1 MPLGSNVAL
10 GASRSKVSYFS
21 GIVEGL
27 QKMCCCLLLLTLL
40 QLASASQQQL
50 LLFGRLDPVSDRQV
64 ALNNLSLHSFEAIEA
79 QVRGLLGER
88 LKREAGTNR
97 EADSK
102 GEADLK
108 REARRYVIYEKQP
121 EDKEKKKKVRN
132 VASLLLYLYSC
143 ISTLV
148 SLLLYLYCTRS
159 SLSTFYIYF
168 IPFIFH
174 KHFST
179 CILNLLFKLVFL
191 Y

>member
-1 MPLGSNVAL
+1 MAL
-10 GASRSKVSYFS
+10 GASKSKVSYFS
-21 GIVEGL
+21 GIEGL

-121 EDKEKKKKVRN
+121 EEKEKKKKVIIN
-132 VASLLLYLYSC
+132 VA
-143 ISTLV
+143 